1 MIPRSVCG
9 AEKRATLLFIFVSLE
24 VERSQCLC
32 HQSAREGLS
41 LDVSMERCDPRKIHF
56 GLRIQE
62 EHKLVW
68 DDKGQIPE
76 ITSKLPSRAT
86 WSSKQDLF
94 SRNFS
99 SGSLSKTCLAFCTM
113 SAYLSLDRGLLES
126 MASGTFMSY
135 PLEPGPESDFP

>member
-1 MIPRSVCG
+1 MTIPRAVCG
-9 AEKRATLLFIFVSLE
+9 VEKRATLLFIFVSLE

-32 HQSAREGLS
+32 HQSAQEGLS
-41 LDVSMERCDPRKIHF
+41 LDVSTECCDPRKIHF

-76 ITSKLPSRAT
+76 ITSKLPSRLT
-86 WSSKQDLF
+86 WSSKRDLF

-99 SGSLSKTCLAFCTM
+99 SGSPSP
-113 SAYLSLDRGLLES
+113 S
-126 MASGTFMSY
+126 
-135 PLEPGPESDFP
+135 